1 MLCVEKGNSFA
12 KIASAEFGAAIR
24 ELSATSSSRGSQ
36 QLIMAICSIAG
47 SLAFAPAL
55 PRLSPALPAIQTRAA
70 PINLL
75 VDVPTA
81 GAVLDHTAQLT
92 AFADQGNN
100 LAGIFFQASLPSYL
114 IFLYFLGYEK
124 NRTPKVA
131 MFGFQFLLLFVL
143 STVFTG
149 IVTKSVYSSSLA
161 DVDWLHGAAEALLT
175 TSNLY
180 VGLGFRAALAGDAPP
195 AEGDGSFRYP
205 AFAIFACVVL
215 ATALGPGVL
224 NFAQHDAFLAGIG
237 NLDANPLAGLGL
249 SLRDEPVNAL
259 SIPTW
264 AIHFSS
270 VFEWLFAMG
279 CVAQYAA
286 ATGNNRWRWL
296 TYGML
301 PLHASGVAACT
312 YHFFFNSADVK
323 FLVELQA
330 GLTLLG
336 NTTVAI
342 AALLIALSNGWTI
355 NEIPAAATR
364 TFNNLN
370 PFSDAPAAAP
380 EPAEEA
386 PPPLVTQEVLPGPLL
401 AAELILGTV
410 AFSYGLKYLEPA
422 LGLPYDPSAIVGWLI
437 CLTIPAAV
445 GYNFA
450 SKPDPPPPKPA

>member
-1 MLCVEKGNSFA
+1 MPVPRRGFANSA
-12 KIASAEFGAAIR
+12 QVGA
-24 ELSATSSSRGSQ
+24 T
-36 QLIMAICSIAG
+36 IMAILLLMATILFQLS

-55 PRLSPALPAIQTRAA
+55 PRLSPALPAIHTRAA

-259 SIPTW
+259 DPDVGDPLLLGLRMALCYGLRHAVRGRHGQQPVEMAHVW
-264 AIHFSS
+264 D
-270 VFEWLFAMG
+270 
-279 CVAQYAA
+279 AA
-286 ATGNNRWRWL
+286 APCVGRCRVH
-296 TYGML
+296 L
-301 PLHASGVAACT
+301 PLLLQLRRRQVPRRA
-312 YHFFFNSADVK
+312 
-323 FLVELQA
+323 QA
-330 GLTLLG
+330 GLTLFG
-336 NTTVAI
+336 QYNRRDRRPAHR
-342 AALLIALSNGWTI
+342 ALKRLDDQRDPRRRDANLQQSQPVQRRAGGGARACGGG
-355 NEIPAAATR
+355 AAAVG
-364 TFNNLN
+364 
-370 PFSDAPAAAP
+370 DAGRP
-380 EPAEEA
+380 
-386 PPPLVTQEVLPGPLL
+386 PGPAPRGGAHPRDRRLL
-401 AAELILGTV
+401 VWPQIPRAGAR
-410 AFSYGLKYLEPA
+410 PA
-422 LGLPYDPSAIVGWLI
+422 YDPSAIVGWLI